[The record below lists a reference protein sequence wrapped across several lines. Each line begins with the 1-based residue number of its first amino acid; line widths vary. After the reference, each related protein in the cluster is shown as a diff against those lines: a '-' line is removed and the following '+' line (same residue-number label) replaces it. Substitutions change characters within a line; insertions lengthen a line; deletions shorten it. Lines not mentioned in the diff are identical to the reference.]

1 MGEKEANEIGHSLA
15 KHVKKRKV
23 VFIDGKL
30 KDCNPHMKKR
40 VFFFLD
46 TQQIP
51 QYFHNIVNPHNSN

>member
-40 VFFFLD
+40 VFFFLRYS
-46 TQQIP
+46 T
-51 QYFHNIVNPHNSN
+51 NSTIFS